1 MTIKRI
7 SGVCVLALA
16 LVSAA
21 TAWAKGPQDEPDKY
35 RPLDVE
41 NSILID
47 TSKGPVVVEMYPE
60 VAPLAV
66 ARIKE
71 LARKNFYDGLKFHR
85 VIDGFMAQGG
95 DPKGDGSGGSELPN
109 VKGEFTMRRDASF
122 ELRPVANPAGS
133 VIGFHK
139 MLPMQSQPNGVMM
152 MMADK
157 KASAWPLFCP
167 GVAAMARADSPDSAN
182 SQFFLMRGAYPSL
195 EKRYTAFG
203 RVVMGQEAVN
213 VLPIGEP
220 PAAPGI
226 MKTVRVVADLP
237 EAQRPK
243 LYVIRTDSDA
253 FDDRIKEA
261 RKDEKADFS
270 ACDVTPK
277 AKLAE

>member
-1 MTIKRI
+1 MKNK
-7 SGVCVLALA
+7 GVLSVCALALA
-16 LVSAA
+16 LMAA
-21 TAWAKGPQDEPDKY
+21 ASAWAKGPQDEPDKY
-35 RPLDVE
+35 RPLDAE

-71 LARKNFYDGLKFHR
+71 LARKGFYDGLKFHR
-85 VIDGFMAQGG
+85 VVDGFMAQGG
-95 DPKGDGSGGSELPN
+95 DPKGDGSGGSDLPN
-109 VKGEFTMRRDASF
+109 IKGEFTMRRDASF

-152 MMADK
+152 LMADK
-157 KASAWPLFCP
+157 KAAAWPIFCP

-182 SQFFLMRGAYPSL
+182 SQFFLMRGPYPSL

-213 VLPIGEP
+213 MLPIGEP

-253 FDDRIKEA
+253 FEDRIKEA